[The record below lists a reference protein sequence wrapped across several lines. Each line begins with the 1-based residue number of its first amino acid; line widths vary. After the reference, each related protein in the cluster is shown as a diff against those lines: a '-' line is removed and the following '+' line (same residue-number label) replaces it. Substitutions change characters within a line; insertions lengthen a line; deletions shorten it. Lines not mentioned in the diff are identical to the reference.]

1 MAISGIGVQ
10 VITAR
15 SGIGPQLPQPEPRN
29 DNDNDSNAS
38 NDAASEQPK
47 PSATPSTGHLV
58 DMSV

>member
-29 DNDNDSNAS
+29 DNDRSAS
-38 NDAASEQPK
+38 QDAAPEQQKAP
-47 PSATPSTGHLV
+47 ATPGTGHLV
-58 DMSV
+58 DLSV